1 MFQRLSKTS
10 ILGAVY
16 HVVLNGLRK
25 LIASAC
31 CVFALAGVNVSNA
44 YEVGDRVRAIEL
56 SGPDRP
62 VSIPSNQ
69 KRWQYVDFWASWC
82 APCKQSFPWMNGVR
96 ESFAKRGIDIVAVNV
111 DAKRGDADRFLKQVE
126 ARIPLAFDAS
136 GAAPKAFAV
145 KAMPSAYLIDPDG
158 RVRWI
163 HRGFR
168 DGDGAKIESEIFK
181 IVSTP

>member
-1 MFQRLSKTS
+1 MVKTKS
-10 ILGAVY
+10 RPFCRSRVERGTIVPL
-16 HVVLNGLRK
+16 
-25 LIASAC
+25 
-31 CVFALAGVNVSNA
+31 VFGVFTSLFTPTSTA
-44 YEVGDRVRAIEL
+44 YDVGDRVKPTTLAGTNGEISL
-56 SGPDRP
+56 
-62 VSIPSNQ
+62 PSAQ

-82 APCKQSFPWMNGVR
+82 APCKQSFPWMNSVR
-96 ESFAKRGIDIVAVNV
+96 ESFAKRGVDIVAVNV

-136 GAAPKAFAV
+136 GVAPKAFAV
-145 KAMPSAYLIDPDG
+145 KAMPSAYLIDPEG
-158 RVRWI
+158 RVRWV